1 MILKGAIRKEGEGV
15 KRLTVACLN
24 ITLLDLKEVR
34 EVKEVEVKRKRERG
48 EVIVVKGNRDITVQI
63 SKSG

>member
-1 MILKGAIRKEGEGV
+1 M